1 MALGQGKPDDTVKF
15 EGIRFVFL
23 DRDGVINRKAPDGDY
38 IRSSD
43 KLVLLPGAARAI
55 QLLNDS
61 LRTVIVVTN
70 QRGIALGRLSETDLI
85 SMHEKL
91 QSSLQEMGAHLDAIY
106 YCPHDL
112 ESCDCR
118 KPRTGMFQRAFR
130 DFPEARPD
138 NSVMV
143 GDSESDILAGTSFGM
158 RTILIEDGMS
168 VETSPSPDAGASAG
182 SLLEAVERYLP

>member
-1 MALGQGKPDDTVKF
+1 
-15 EGIRFVFL
+15 
-23 DRDGVINRKAPDGDY
+23 
-38 IRSSD
+38 
-43 KLVLLPGAARAI
+43 VLLPGAARAI